1 VNATTVCPDGKYSLP
16 GSDDPGDC
24 NCPNGSSSR
33 QNARYVTECICSSGY
48 YKEYSGFYPLG
59 GWYCRLCQVGE
70 FCFNNTNRTCPAFST
85 SFGVARSY
93 QDCFCNRGYRNAS
106 IRTEEAF
113 CENCPANYYCT
124 GKGSVEACTANAI
137 SPTQSQDQTRC
148 YCDLGW
154 KGLNNTP
161 CVACQSPTFCYGG
174 VQAQCSEGT
183 FSPALAWDRLNCSC
197 IPGRWGPAGG
207 PCILCG
213 AGKYNLYP
221 GCKACSNTSDVDCE
235 LCALGT
241 ASTSLGRNTTCDVC
255 GAGTYSFPA
264 NTRGAQTCE
273 PCGTGFAAP
282 PGSSNCTACLSGQYA
297 AAGFSACVACP
308 AGTYSPVRASS
319 CTLCP
324 ANTWSSSQQSKC
336 TANTGFY
343 DVDTSLRAYYPFNQ
357 GDFLT
362 DVTGMTGNL
371 VASSSPPTQQASGPF
386 GAGSYSAY
394 LDASGSTGVS
404 STSQFFSLPS
414 LLLPNAMSICTWF
427 WMSPSITTGNSFI
440 LDFGFFGM
448 IKNIQFLTQN
458 GNFRVELMNDASIGS
473 IILTN
478 AVSTTQVWRHTCLT
492 VANTAAVLWLDGN
505 PTAITMT
512 GARDFSRLLT
522 SNFIGRSN
530 FNGQAVWWGA
540 LDEFR
545 IYHKALSA
553 TEVAAL
559 NAFRGDTTSPMLIL
573 GCPNPCNAGTYGG
586 CLGDGTQNCSFCAA
600 GMYSSGTG
608 QTSVSAC
615 QSCLTGTFSLTG
627 ASACSGCLAGTYG
640 TGLGFTSSGLCT
652 ACGTGTYQTG
662 LGYTSQGACT
672 TCQSGTY
679 STGLGMTAGSVC
691 TNCSTCTTGQYNV
704 SNCNSSAN
712 IVCGAC
718 ENPIYFYT
726 TRHYFTSTG
735 LNGPTSCSW
744 LCNPGLERALSTTYG
759 SNGCWDCGFSNGAWC
774 YYGIKNLCPNNTI
787 QTGWTNRY
795 QTNCK
800 CAAGFVGDGG
810 WNTTWQ
816 QYPVGIQLQ
825 PPANWSGVNCEACPA
840 GKYNTGTGVTSS
852 SQCISCIAGTYSTTL
867 ASQNSSSCLS
877 CQPGTYQTGT
887 GMQNSL
893 ACTLCQPGTYST
905 GMGMTISSK
914 CLLCQSGTY
923 STSTGASAGS
933 TCQMCIAGRFGTM
946 LGSPKSGNCDECD
959 WGTFSTLLGA
969 PSRSN
974 CSLCIAGT
982 YSSFSGSSSSN
993 SCISCQQGSYSS
1005 IQGAYSSNAC
1015 QACVSGTFASS
1026 TGTSRCQPCPE
1037 GSFTP
1042 VNASTNCSFCGL
1054 GVYSYA
1060 GMSSCLAC
1068 QAGKYKEYEGCFFC
1082 SNSTD
1087 ADCQACFP
1095 GSASSILARQTR
1107 CDWCEPGYF
1116 ASTSG
1121 SQTCSPCGNGS
1132 IALGAAQACFSC
1144 PLGNFAPIG
1153 SSACTPCPPD
1163 TYLDVPYQGSITSC
1177 KQCPAG
1183 KVSPYTGAQTVLAC
1197 TACFPGKY
1205 KLLEECQLC
1214 ETGKYSSIAGTTT
1227 CSACSN
1233 GTISASGASA
1243 CLTCLLGTYAPVGT
1257 GVCLDCPFHTY
1268 LDYPYAGSASE
1279 CKPCPPGTWSWMFA
1293 TPSLDMCYP
1302 CQPGTYELNRNCQDC
1317 TAGSFSGLQATACLA
1332 CPPGLYSGIRA
1343 GNCTLCP
1350 AGSFSDRSN
1359 TSSCLICPPGTF
1371 SQPGSS
1377 TCQPCPIAEFSAS
1390 PNATACQSCPA
1401 GSYSDQTGG
1410 TNCTECGPGTFSTGN
1425 ASACQSCPYGTSH
1438 NTTNQSEC
1446 QPCRNG
1452 TFAPPGSLEVSPS
1465 DHAMVWILAS
1475 HNIRHHF
1482 PFLPPSLLL

>member
-1 VNATTVCPDGKYSLP
+1 MNATTVCPDGKYSLP

-33 QNARYVTECICSSGY
+33 QNARYVTECICDSGY

-93 QDCFCNRGYRNAS
+93 QDCFCNPGYRNAS

-113 CENCPANYYCT
+113 CENCPANFYCT

-213 AGKYNLYP
+213 AGKYNLDP

-273 PCGTGFAAP
+273 PCGNGFAAP
-282 PGSSNCTACLSGQYA
+282 AGSSNCTACLSGQYA

-308 AGTYSPVRASS
+308 AGTYSPIRASS

-324 ANTWSSSQQSKC
+324 ANTWSSLQQSKC

-362 DVTGMTGNL
+362 DVTGVTGNL

-394 LDASGSTGVS
+394 LNDSYSQIFRVPAHKLPENST
-404 STSQFFSLPS
+404 
-414 LLLPNAMSICTWF
+414 ICTWF
-427 WMSPSITTGNSFI
+427 WVSSTGPQSWNRMFHFGSNLRSNADSVVVLRESTTNALRAVLFVGTTGTIGKVSNGLANPETWKHACLTMSGRTQVLSVNGESVTFFMSSDRLVNTLLSHSYIGGWSPSPP
-440 LDFGFFGM
+440 
-448 IKNIQFLTQN
+448 
-458 GNFRVELMNDASIGS
+458 ELWS
-473 IILTN
+473 
-478 AVSTTQVWRHTCLT
+478 
-492 VANTAAVLWLDGN
+492 
-505 PTAITMT
+505 
-512 GARDFSRLLT
+512 
-522 SNFIGRSN
+522 
-530 FNGQAVWWGA
+530 GA

-553 TEVAAL
+553 TELAAL
-559 NAFRGDTTSPMLIL
+559 YAYRGDTTTPMIIL
-573 GCPNPCNAGTYGG
+573 ACPNPCAAGTYGG
-586 CLGDGTQNCSFCAA
+586 CLEDGTQNCSSCAA
-600 GMYSSGTG
+600 GLYSSGTG

-615 QSCLTGTFSLTG
+615 LSCVTGTFSLTG

-652 ACGTGTYQTG
+652 ACGAGTYQTG

-679 STGLGMTAGSVC
+679 STGLGMNTGLAC
-691 TNCSTCTTGQYNV
+691 TNCSVCAVGQYNV

-718 ENPIYFYT
+718 ARPISTYT
-726 TRHYFTSTG
+726 PPRHYFTSTG
-735 LNGPTSCSW
+735 LNGSTSCSW
-744 LCNPGLERALSTTYG
+744 CCIPG
-759 SNGCWDCGFSNGAWC
+759 C
-774 YYGIKNLCPNNTI
+774 YYYSIGVYGGDYCVGLGIVPEWAYCGVRYSCPANSRSYTVSAGT
-787 QTGWTNRY
+787 QTACTCN
-795 QTNCK
+795 
-800 CAAGFVGDGG
+800 AGYTGVGG

-816 QYPVGIQLQ
+816 NFPMGTQLE
-825 PPANWSGVNCEACPA
+825 PPANWNGVNCEACPA
-840 GKYNTGTGVTSS
+840 GKYSTGSGETTSS
-852 SQCISCIAGTYSTTL
+852 RCISCIAGTFSTGL
-867 ASQNSSSCLS
+867 AVTSSANCTT

-887 GMQNSL
+887 GMANSL
-893 ACTLCQPGTYST
+893 ACTLCQPGTYQT
-905 GMGMTISSK
+905 GLGMTISSN

-933 TCQMCIAGRFGTM
+933 TCQMCIAGKFGTM

-969 PSRSN
+969 PSSSN

-993 SCISCQQGSYSS
+993 SCISCQQGSYSTR
-1005 IQGAYSSNAC
+1005 QGAYSSNAC

-1054 GVYSYA
+1054 GVFSYA

-1095 GSASSILARQTR
+1095 GSASSILARQNR
-1107 CDWCEPGYF
+1107 CDWCDPGYF

-1205 KLLEECQLC
+1205 KLGEECQLC

-1293 TPSLDMCYP
+1293 IPSLQMCYP
-1302 CQPGTYELNRNCQDC
+1302 CQPGTNELNRYCLDC
-1317 TAGSFSGLQATACLA
+1317 TAGSFSGLQATTCLA
-1332 CPPGLYSGIRA
+1332 CPPGLYSGVGA

-1377 TCQPCPIAEFSAS
+1377 TCQPCPIAEFSPR

-1401 GSYSDQTGG
+1401 GSFSDQTGG

-1425 ASACQSCPYGTSH
+1425 ASACLSCPYGTSH

-1452 TFAPPGSLEVSPS
+1452 TFAPPGSLEVSHQIMLWS
-1465 DHAMVWILAS
+1465 G
-1475 HNIRHHF
+1475 F
-1482 PFLPPSLLL
+1482 

>member
-1 VNATTVCPDGKYSLP
+1 MNATTICPDGKYSLP

-24 NCPNGSSSR
+24 NCPNSSSSR
-33 QNARYVTECICSSGY
+33 QNAKYVTECICDSGY
-48 YKEYSGFYPLG
+48 YKEYSGLYPLG

-85 SFGVARSY
+85 SFGVAKSFS
-93 QDCFCNRGYRNAS
+93 DCFCNPGYQNAT

-124 GKGSVEACTANAI
+124 GKGSVEACTTNAI

-148 YCDLGW
+148 FCDLGYR
-154 KGLNNTP
+154 GLNNTP

-221 GCKACSNTSDVDCE
+221 GCKACSNTSDLDCE

-241 ASTSLGRNTTCDVC
+241 ASTSLGRDTTCDVC

-273 PCGTGFAAP
+273 PCGNGFAAP
-282 PGSSNCTACLSGQYA
+282 AGSSNCTACLAGQYA

-308 AGTYSPVRASS
+308 AGTYSPLRASS
-319 CTLCP
+319 CTSCP
-324 ANTWSSSQQSKC
+324 ANSWSSLQQSKC

-343 DVDTSLRAYYPFNQ
+343 DVDTSLRAYYPFNA
-357 GDFLT
+357 DNFLA
-362 DVTGMTGNL
+362 DITGVTGNL
-371 VASSSPPTQQASGPF
+371 VASTNSPTQQASGPF

-394 LDASGSTGVS
+394 LDASGSTVLS
-404 STSQFFSLPS
+404 ATSQFFSLPS

-427 WMSPSITTGNSFI
+427 WMSPSITTAYTYI
-440 LDFGFFGM
+440 LDFGIFG
-448 IKNIQFLTQN
+448 ILRNIQIFTQN
-458 GNFRVELMNDASIGS
+458 NNLRTGMFVDNTIGL
-473 IILTN
+473 ITLTN
-478 AVSTTQVWRHTCLT
+478 EARTTQVWRHLCL
-492 VANTAAVLWLDGN
+492 AVSDSSAVFWLDGVPN
-505 PTAITMT
+505 PFNMT
-512 GARDFSRLLT
+512 RNRDFTRLLT

-530 FNGQAVWWGA
+530 FNGQSVWWGA
-540 LDEFR
+540 LDEVR

-553 TEVAAL
+553 TELAAL
-559 NAFRGDTTSPMLIL
+559 YAFRGDTTSPMIIL
-573 GCPNPCNAGTYGG
+573 TCPNPCAAGTYGG
-586 CLGDGTQNCSFCAA
+586 CLGDGTQNCSSCAA
-600 GMYSSGTG
+600 GLYSSGTG
-608 QTSVSAC
+608 QTSVSTC
-615 QSCLTGTFSLTG
+615 QSCVIGTFSLSG
-627 ASACSGCLAGTYG
+627 ASSCSGCLAGTYG
-640 TGLGFTSSGLCT
+640 TGLRFTSSGLCT
-652 ACGTGTYQTG
+652 ACASGTYGTG
-662 LGYTSQGACT
+662 LGYTNQGSCT
-672 TCQSGTY
+672 
-679 STGLGMTAGSVC
+679 
-691 TNCSTCTTGQYNV
+691 
-704 SNCNSSAN
+704 
-712 IVCGAC
+712 
-718 ENPIYFYT
+718 F
-726 TRHYFTSTG
+726 
-735 LNGPTSCSW
+735 
-744 LCNPGLERALSTTYG
+744 
-759 SNGCWDCGFSNGAWC
+759 
-774 YYGIKNLCPNNTI
+774 
-787 QTGWTNRY
+787 
-795 QTNCK
+795 
-800 CAAGFVGDGG
+800 
-810 WNTTWQ
+810 
-816 QYPVGIQLQ
+816 
-825 PPANWSGVNCEACPA
+825 
-840 GKYNTGTGVTSS
+840 
-852 SQCISCIAGTYSTTL
+852 
-867 ASQNSSSCLS
+867 
-877 CQPGTYQTGT
+877 CQPGAYQTGV
-887 GMQNSL
+887 GMSN
-893 ACTLCQPGTYST
+893 
-905 GMGMTISSK
+905 

-923 STSTGASAGS
+923 STNSGASAGS
-933 TCQMCIAGRFGTM
+933 TCQLCIAGKFGTM
-946 LGSPKSGNCDECD
+946 QGSPKADNCDPCE

-969 PSRSN
+969 PSSSN

-993 SCISCQQGSYSS
+993 SCLSCQPGRYSS
-1005 IQGAYSSNAC
+1005 SQGAYSSSAC
-1015 QACVSGTFASS
+1015 QACIAGTFASS
-1026 TGTSRCQPCPE
+1026 AGTTRCPPCPE

-1087 ADCQACFP
+1087 DDCQACFP
-1095 GSASSILARQTR
+1095 GSASNILARQTR

-1121 SQTCSPCGNGS
+1121 LQTCSPCGNGS

-1205 KLLEECQLC
+1205 KVLEECQLC
-1214 ETGKYSSIAGTTT
+1214 ETGKYTSIAGATT

-1233 GTISASGASA
+1233 GTISGSGSST
-1243 CLTCLLGTYAPVGT
+1243 CLTCLLGTYAPAGT

-1268 LDYPYAGSASE
+1268 LDYPYAGSVSE

-1293 TPSLDMCYP
+1293 TPSLQMCYP
-1302 CQPGTYELNRNCQDC
+1302 CQPGTYELNRNCLDC
-1317 TAGSFSGLQATACLA
+1317 AAGSFSGLQATACLA
-1332 CPPGLYSGIRA
+1332 CPTGKYSGIGA
-1343 GNCTLCP
+1343 GDCTLCP

-1359 TSSCLICPPGTF
+1359 TSSCLLCQAGTF
-1371 SQPGSS
+1371 SQPGQAA
-1377 TCQPCPIAEFSAS
+1377 CQPCPIAEYSPS
-1390 PNATACQSCPA
+1390 PNASSCQSCPA

-1425 ASACQSCPYGTSH
+1425 ASACLLCPYGSFH
-1438 NTTNQSEC
+1438 NETEQSEC

-1452 TFAPPGSLEVSPS
+1452 TFAPAGSLEVSNQIMLWS
-1465 DHAMVWILAS
+1465 
-1475 HNIRHHF
+1475 RF
-1482 PFLPPSLLL
+1482 

>member
-1 VNATTVCPDGKYSLP
+1 VNATTICPDGKYSLP

-24 NCPNGSSSR
+24 NCPNSSSSR
-33 QNARYVTECICSSGY
+33 QNAKYVTECICDSGY
-48 YKEYSGFYPLG
+48 YKEYSGLYPLG

-85 SFGVARSY
+85 SFGVAKSFS
-93 QDCFCNRGYRNAS
+93 DCFCNPGYQNATA
-106 IRTEEAF
+106 RTEEAF

-124 GKGSVEACTANAI
+124 GKGSVEACTTNAI

-148 YCDLGW
+148 FCDLGYR
-154 KGLNNTP
+154 GLNNTP

-183 FSPALAWDRLNCSC
+183 FSPPLAWDRLNCSC

-221 GCKACSNTSDVDCE
+221 GCKACSNTSDLDCE

-241 ASTSLGRNTTCDVC
+241 ASTSLGRDTTCDVC

-273 PCGTGFAAP
+273 PCGNGFAAP
-282 PGSSNCTACLSGQYA
+282 AGSSNCTACLAGQYA

-308 AGTYSPVRASS
+308 AGTYSPLRASS
-319 CTLCP
+319 CTQCP
-324 ANTWSSSQQSKC
+324 ANSWSSLQQSKC

-343 DVDTSLRAYYPFNQ
+343 DVDTSLQAYYPFNA
-357 GDFLT
+357 DNFLA
-362 DVTGMTGNL
+362 DITGVTGNL
-371 VASSSPPTQQASGPF
+371 VASTNSPTQQASGPF

-394 LDASGSTGVS
+394 LDASGSTVLS
-404 STSQFFSLPS
+404 ATSQFFSLPS

-427 WMSPSITTGNSFI
+427 WMSPSITTAYTYI
-440 LDFGFFGM
+440 LDFGIFG
-448 IKNIQFLTQN
+448 ILRNIQIFTQN
-458 GNFRVELMNDASIGS
+458 NNLRTGMFVDNTIGL
-473 IILTN
+473 ITLTN
-478 AVSTTQVWRHTCLT
+478 EARTTQVWRHLCL
-492 VANTAAVLWLDGN
+492 AVSDSSAVFWLDGVPN
-505 PTAITMT
+505 PFNMT
-512 GARDFSRLLT
+512 RNRDFTRLLT

-530 FNGQAVWWGA
+530 FNGQSVWWGA
-540 LDEFR
+540 LDEVR

-553 TEVAAL
+553 TELAAL
-559 NAFRGDTTSPMLIL
+559 YAFRGDTTSPMIIL
-573 GCPNPCNAGTYGG
+573 TCPNPCAAGTYGG
-586 CLGDGTQNCSFCAA
+586 CLGDGAQNCSSCAA

-608 QTSVSAC
+608 QTSVSTC
-615 QSCLTGTFSLTG
+615 QSCETGTFSLSG
-627 ASACSGCLAGTYG
+627 ASTCSGCLAGTYG

-652 ACGTGTYQTG
+652 ACGAGTYGTG
-662 LGYTSQGACT
+662 LGYTRQGSCT
-672 TCQSGTY
+672 TCQTGTY
-679 STGLGMTAGSVC
+679 STGLGMNTGLAC
-691 TNCSTCTTGQYNV
+691 TNCSTCSIGQYNV

-718 ENPIYFYT
+718 AIPI
-726 TRHYFTSTG
+726 RADHASRFTFTDKG
-735 LNGPTSCSW
+735 INGPNSCPW
-744 LCNPGLERALSTTYG
+744 TCNPGYSYLVP
-759 SNGCWDCGFSNGAWC
+759 GCWTCFANVWCQNNITYPCPANSGHTQGAVGTQSTCRCNTGF
-774 YYGIKNLCPNNTI
+774 YG
-787 QTGWTNRY
+787 
-795 QTNCK
+795 
-800 CAAGFVGDGG
+800 VGG
-810 WNTTWQ
+810 WNSTIPLLPGQ
-816 QYPVGIQLQ
+816 IS
-825 PPANWSGVNCEACPA
+825 PPDNWNGVNCETCPA
-840 GKYNTGTGVTSS
+840 GKYNTGTGITMSS
-852 SQCISCIAGTYSTTL
+852 RCINCITGTYSTIL
-867 ASQNSSSCLS
+867 ASSNSSSCLF

-893 ACTLCQPGTYST
+893 DCTLCQPGTYQT
-905 GMGMTISSK
+905 GQGMAISSR

-923 STSTGASAGS
+923 STNSGASAGS
-933 TCQMCIAGRFGTM
+933 TCQLCIAGKFGTM
-946 LGSPKSGNCDECD
+946 QGSPKADNCDPCD

-969 PSRSN
+969 PSSSN

-982 YSSFSGSSSSN
+982 YSSFSGSSSSI
-993 SCISCQQGSYSS
+993 SCISCQPGSYSS
-1005 IQGAYSSNAC
+1005 SQGAYSSSAC
-1015 QACVSGTFASS
+1015 QACLAGTFANS

-1087 ADCQACFP
+1087 DDCQACFP
-1095 GSASSILARQTR
+1095 GSASNILARQTR

-1121 SQTCSPCGNGS
+1121 LQTCSPCGNGS

-1144 PLGNFAPIG
+1144 SLGNFAPIG

-1214 ETGKYSSIAGTTT
+1214 ETGKYTSIAGATT

-1233 GTISASGASA
+1233 GTISGSGSST
-1243 CLTCLLGTYAPVGT
+1243 CLTCLLGTYAPAGT

-1268 LDYPYAGSASE
+1268 LDYPYAGSVSE
-1279 CKPCPPGTWSWMFA
+1279 CKPCPPGTSSWMFA
-1293 TPSLDMCYP
+1293 TPSLQMCYP
-1302 CQPGTYELNRNCQDC
+1302 CQPGTYELNRNCLDC
-1317 TAGSFSGLQATACLA
+1317 QPGYFSGLQATACLA
-1332 CPPGLYSGIRA
+1332 CPTGKYSGIGA
-1343 GNCTLCP
+1343 GDCTLCP

-1359 TSSCLICPPGTF
+1359 TSSCLLCQAGTF
-1371 SQPGSS
+1371 SQPGQAA
-1377 TCQPCPIAEFSAS
+1377 CQPCPIAEYSPS
-1390 PNATACQSCPA
+1390 PNASSCQSCPA

-1425 ASACQSCPYGTSH
+1425 ASACLSCPYGTSH